1 MRIDGWILFG
11 VSWAIVLFLTVFTL
25 IRTLMND

>member
-11 VSWAIVLFLTVFTL
+11 VSWGIVLFLTVFTL
-25 IRTLMND
+25 IRTLKND